1 MHDLTGFERDV
12 LYVIATEDGMKGL
25 EIKGEI
31 RDYYGEEIYDG
42 RLYPALDK
50 LVEKGLVQKGKVDD
64 RTNDYRLSKRGRLE
78 VEYRRR
84 WEDEALEEFFDG
96 VEGQRDN

>member
-12 LYVIATEDGMKGL
+12 LYVIASEDGMKGL
-25 EIKGEI
+25 EIKSRV

-50 LVEKGLVQKGKVDD
+50 LVDKGLVQKSQRDK
-64 RTNDYRLSKRGRLE
+64 RTNEYRLTKRGRHE
-78 VEYRRR
+78 IEYRRR
-84 WEDEALEEFFDG
+84 WENDAAEEFF
-96 VEGQRDN
+96 EE